1 MARTPTTARAE
12 PTAFA
17 PGRVNLI
24 GEHTD
29 YNQGLA
35 LPFAVAAGVYVTAR
49 PGSVPGTCVA
59 DALDVA
65 ETDSFLVAAP
75 EPRPGWRAF
84 VRGMVA
90 ELSASGVAIPA
101 CALEITGNLPL
112 GAGLSSS
119 AALEVA
125 LGLSLLALADAPVPE
140 PLELARLCSRV
151 ENTWVGAQS
160 GLLDQ
165 LASICAEPEHAL
177 LIDFQTLS
185 LTSVPLE
192 LEEYTLVAVDSGEP
206 HSLAESGYNQRRRE
220 CAQACAALGVSS
232 LRDATLA
239 AAEALPEP
247 LNRRARHIVTENQ
260 RVLAAVDSL
269 SEGDFAA
276 LGELLNASH
285 ASLRDDYQVSTD
297 RVEATV
303 DRLIDHGAVGAR
315 IMGGGFGGSV
325 LALLPPELG
334 VPEGAMVLEAG
345 AGARLVDDGGAR

>member
-1 MARTPTTARAE
+1 MARTPTTASAE
-12 PTAFA
+12 VRAFA

-35 LPFAVAAGVYVTAR
+35 LPFAITAGVSVSAR
-49 PGSVPGTCVA
+49 RGSVPGTCLA

-65 ETDSFLVAAP
+65 ETDSFLIADP
-75 EPRPGWRAF
+75 PRRPGWRAF

-90 ELSASGVAIPA
+90 ELGSAGVAIPA
-101 CALEITGNLPL
+101 CELEISGDLPR

-119 AALEVA
+119 AALEVS
-125 LGLSLLALADAPVPE
+125 LGLSLLALAGVE
-140 PLELARLCSRV
+140 LEDELALARLCSRV

-177 LIDFQTLS
+177 LIDFATLA

-192 LEEYTLVAVDSGEP
+192 LEDYVLVALDSGEE
-206 HSLAESGYNQRRRE
+206 HSLAESGYNVRRRQ
-220 CAQACAALGVSS
+220 CAEACEALGIAS
-232 LRDATLA
+232 LREATLA
-239 AAEALPEP
+239 DAESLPNP

-260 RVLAAVDSL
+260 RVLEAVESL
-269 SEGDFAA
+269 REGDLER

-285 ASLRDDYQVSTD
+285 ASLRDDYEVSTAA
-297 RVEATV
+297 VEATV
-303 DRLIDHGAVGAR
+303 ERLIDFGAVGAR

-325 LALLPPELG
+325 LALLPPDGG
-334 VPEGAMVLEAG
+334 VPGAAMILEAG
-345 AGARLVDDGGAR
+345 GPARVVTDGGAL